1 MFPNVTQNSL
11 FPKLFFFKTLSPSAA
26 TEMLETK
33 TACLIS
39 GKHNSATCLKVNLNI
54 SGLPLYGN
62 DDKLNC

>member
-1 MFPNVTQNSL
+1 MFPNVIQNSL
-11 FPKLFFFKTLSPSAA
+11 FKTLSPSAT
-26 TEMLETK
+26 TEMLEMK

-39 GKHNSATCLKVNLNI
+39 GKHNSATFLKPNLNI